1 MPTVQRS
8 DVLHVVR
15 ELWGFKGAPVD
26 DQAKLALAE
35 ALIKE
40 AWEHNNKWVGPT
52 RLTTSAVLPAASATP
67 CSAWHTNTRNCMVI
81 CHIQVMGHP
90 ALQALAPACVGAS
103 PLMLLAVSHPAAS
116 GRASKST
123 MQAVSSRQRWA
134 TSGSAHKSDS
144 PKVRLLTT
152 TAAAAAAAVAA
163 TGSPAK
169 P

>member
-40 AWEHNNKWVGPT
+40 AWEHNNKWVGPKL
-52 RLTTSAVLPAASATP
+52 LTTSAVPSCGPSNTLQCVPHQHTHLCRPMPQSHHDQRRPANPADTRACMCRRLTP
-67 CSAWHTNTRNCMVI
+67 LRC
-81 CHIQVMGHP
+81 
-90 ALQALAPACVGAS
+90 
-103 PLMLLAVSHPAAS
+103 LLAVSHPAAS

-134 TSGSAHKSDS
+134 TSGLAHKSDS
-144 PKVRLLTT
+144 PKVRCG
-152 TAAAAAAAVAA
+152 A
-163 TGSPAK
+163 
-169 P
+169 